1 MQLSDVTEAADGL
14 QACFGEGNEDR
25 LTEQQGQLK
34 QLKEGSKGNTITIEE
49 IRTGQRQKC

>member
-25 LTEQQGQLK
+25 PTEHCSERVAGPTEAAERGQQGK
-34 QLKEGSKGNTITIEE
+34 HDHY
-49 IRTGQRQKC
+49 